1 LFPFAIDCLGWPAGL
16 IGALLAALV
25 LTPTTT
31 EVRLSPDVMR
41 MRANQVEALLQQGKR
56 EDAVKLLRGLIDNG
70 ANPAEFSYR
79 IGVVCDQAW
88 RLYCVSA

>member
-1 LFPFAIDCLGWPAGL
+1 
-16 IGALLAALV
+16 
-25 LTPTTT
+25 
-31 EVRLSPDVMR
+31 MR